1 MRQMKNKRVM
11 KIRIL
16 VIIGC
21 FVIIFGCAHRE
32 DVITLDKRLSRV
44 EILSK
49 QLDKRTDGLEEKT
62 ASLDQQRQISK
73 KELEQNRSQL
83 SSEIAKTEEFRKEEN
98 IKIRNQYAEIKSVL
112 EALREEVQ
120 SLKGRLEETEYMT
133 QQKMARADQSS
144 KENMIKLD
152 RMAAHLNQIDARI
165 QYIEQYLNLE
175 SAVNR
180 SAVPAE
186 AAPETEKKLTD
197 KELYLK
203 AKQAFDE
210 GDFDGARA
218 GFEKIINDFP
228 KSENTDNA
236 QFWIG
241 EIFYREKWYEK
252 AILEYQKVIEKYPNG
267 NKVPASLLKQGFAFL
282 SLGDKANARLI
293 LKELAKKYPET
304 NEGKIAIQ
312 KLKEIQ

>member
-1 MRQMKNKRVM
+1 MV
-11 KIRIL
+11 
-16 VIIGC
+16 GC
-21 FVIIFGCAHRE
+21 FGIIFGCAHQE
-32 DVITLDKRLSRV
+32 DVIILDKRLSRV

-49 QLDKRTDGLEEKT
+49 KLDDRTVGLEEKT
-62 ASLDQQRQISK
+62 AKLDQHRQASSK
-73 KELEQNRSQL
+73 DLEQKQSQL
-83 SSEIAKTEEFRKEEN
+83 SSKIARTEEFRKEEDL
-98 IKIRNQYAEIKSVL
+98 KLRNQYAEIKSVL
-112 EALREEVQ
+112 EALRDEVQ
-120 SLKGRLEETEYMT
+120 SLKGRLEETEYMA
-133 QQKMARADQSS
+133 QQQMAAGGQSR
-144 KENMIKLD
+144 KENTVKLD

-175 SAVNR
+175 AAVNR
-180 SAVPAE
+180 GAVSTD
-186 AAPETEKKLTD
+186 AAPQTEKKLTD

-218 GFEKIINDFP
+218 GFEKIIEDFP